1 MSVDHPAY
9 PSPADLRVEKRADVL
24 VHEVEQINR
33 QVAAILETARAALVK
48 LDLTVPSMAYGYDL
62 KHIDDMLADLTPV
75 FSDERRR
82 ELADWAA
89 DRARDGY

>member
-1 MSVDHPAY
+1 MPVDHPAY
-9 PSPADLRVEKRADVL
+9 PSSVDFRVEKRADVL
-24 VHEVEQINR
+24 VYEVEQINR
-33 QVAAILETARAALVK
+33 QVAAILETARAGLRQ

-89 DRARDGY
+89 DCARDGR

>member
-9 PSPADLRVEKRADVL
+9 PSPADLRVEKRVDML
-24 VHEVEQINR
+24 VHAVEQINR
-33 QVAAILETARAALVK
+33 QVAAILETARAALRQ

-62 KHIDDMLADLTPV
+62 KDMDDLLADITPV

-82 ELADWAA
+82 ELVDWAA
-89 DRARDGY
+89 DRVRDGN

>member
-9 PSPADLRVEKRADVL
+9 PSRADLRVEKRIDML